1 LTACK
6 VQTQDGQP
14 DARAAA
20 LLAPLPLRHCA
31 FVPGRASTC
40 SVGPCLAGAFSM
52 LSGGAAAG
60 VVPSLRGVSSPAAC
74 CQGLVS
80 PTMDRICSAALRLR
94 ALRGSDTGPSVA
106 AAVVGAPPASNVAAA
121 AAGDASPPRRASAGD
136 LFQNVPGT
144 EVVAL
149 ASSDAGPGSP
159 GARLVAAAI
168 AARGLI
174 LVSTVRRCGAPL
186 PSVQL
191 GAVAR
196 QPRSLT
202 LSTSCPFPPTA
213 ITAESVGQTLLY
225 SRLDGRR
232 PRARQRR
239 TPRGARSDGV
249 RAVVRWAH
257 ALEARDAAVPLA
269 NDEAFDVCTDSSL
282 PCPSVL
288 HQIVSRVLLA
298 R

>member
-1 LTACK
+1 MTACK

-94 ALRGSDTGPSVA
+94 ALRGSDAGPSVA
-106 AAVVGAPPASNVAAA
+106 AVVVGAPPASNVAAA
-121 AAGDASPPRRASAGD
+121 AAGDASPPGRASAGD

-149 ASSDAGPGSP
+149 ASSDAEPGSP

-186 PSVQL
+186 PSPTQC
-191 GAVAR
+191 AAR
-196 QPRSLT
+196 CRGTPTRSLT

-269 NDEAFDVCTDSSL
+269 NDEAFDGQHSSSL
-282 PCPSVL
+282 LPTF
-288 HQIVSRVLLA
+288 
-298 R
+298 

>member
-1 LTACK
+1 MTACK

-174 LVSTVRRCGAPL
+174 LVSTVRRCGAPPAP

-196 QPRSLT
+196 Q
-202 LSTSCPFPPTA
+202 
-213 ITAESVGQTLLY
+213 
-225 SRLDGRR
+225 
-232 PRARQRR
+232 
-239 TPRGARSDGV
+239 
-249 RAVVRWAH
+249 H
-257 ALEARDAAVPLA
+257 ALSHFLPPGCSHPLRLQPNQSDKPFSTA
-269 NDEAFDVCTDSSL
+269 G
-282 PCPSVL
+282 
-288 HQIVSRVLLA
+288 
-298 R
+298 

>member
-1 LTACK
+1 
-6 VQTQDGQP
+6 
-14 DARAAA
+14 
-20 LLAPLPLRHCA
+20 
-31 FVPGRASTC
+31 
-40 SVGPCLAGAFSM
+40 M

-106 AAVVGAPPASNVAAA
+106 AVVVGAPPASNVAAA

-186 PSVQL
+186 PSPTQCAARCRGTPTTLSHTFYLLPVPTHCDYSRISRTNPSLQPARRTSPARKTAANTARRAFRRRESSR
-191 GAVAR
+191 AVGPCHSR
-196 QPRSLT
+196 RETPRCHSRT
-202 LSTSCPFPPTA
+202 TKLSTSAQTPAYLSTLPLGPSPNCFPRPSCEVT
-213 ITAESVGQTLLY
+213 
-225 SRLDGRR
+225 RLHHRG
-232 PRARQRR
+232 PR
-239 TPRGARSDGV
+239 D
-249 RAVVRWAH
+249 
-257 ALEARDAAVPLA
+257 D
-269 NDEAFDVCTDSSL
+269 
-282 PCPSVL
+282 
-288 HQIVSRVLLA
+288 LA
-298 R
+298 RGCG

>member
-186 PSVQL
+186 PSPTQC
-191 GAVAR
+191 AAR
-196 QPRSLT
+196 CRGTPTT
-202 LSTSCPFPPTA
+202 LSHTFYLLAVPTHCD
-213 ITAESVGQTLLY
+213 Y
-225 SRLDGRR
+225 SRISRTNPALQ
-232 PRARQRR
+232 PARR
-239 TPRGARSDGV
+239 TSPARKTATNTARSAFWRRESS
-249 RAVVRWAH
+249 RAVGPCTF
-257 ALEARDAAVPLA
+257 ALASRDAAVPRLERRSLA
-269 NDEAFDVCTDSSL
+269 SASQT
-282 PCPSVL
+282 P
-288 HQIVSRVLLA
+288 A
-298 R
+298 